1 LRCSLQCKIDSNK
14 TNKSNCDLK
23 KKKSTPLDGQKIF
36 LRRQIRGK
44 ACKQR
49 LQLEQRS
56 MLRNRVLENCRIW
69 CRHRIIRMQGIVEDE
84 DGSNL
89 EQMLRKYWILHE
101 RG

>member
-1 LRCSLQCKIDSNK
+1 
-14 TNKSNCDLK
+14 
-23 KKKSTPLDGQKIF
+23 
-36 LRRQIRGK
+36 
-44 ACKQR
+44 
-49 LQLEQRS
+49 